1 MIRHL
6 PAALAL
12 IMLASCATTVA
23 PNATGSPGLEATLTA
38 TPRPTPS
45 PTPPAPSPTP
55 STARPGTVTYVI
67 TGDYSA
73 TGELPF
79 VPASSSF
86 DQDGATSLVFC
97 SGSCTY
103 QDSSAFL
110 IISFGPDEV
119 RFENGEVLMQVVC
132 TFTFTR
138 QTEIGAAG
146 EFACTPDQAF
156 GPGSGGVCG
165 WTAYLDGTSVISRT
179 DTCSPIGTATIS
191 GSFDAGGS

>member
-1 MIRHL
+1 MRSVLMAIAVVGL
-6 PAALAL
+6 VGCGSQVETTFETIPSDQA
-12 IMLASCATTVA
+12 MQASA
-23 PNATGSPGLEATLTA
+23 S
-38 TPRPTPS
+38 
-45 PTPPAPSPTP
+45 APSPTP
-55 STARPGTVTYVI
+55 STAGPGAVAYVV

-79 VPASSSF
+79 VPASSSL
-86 DQDGATSLVFC
+86 DQDGASSLVFC

-110 IISFGPDEV
+110 FISFGSDEV
-119 RFENGEVLMQVVC
+119 RFENGEVQIQVAC

-138 QTEIGAAG
+138 QNEIGAAG
-146 EFACTPDQAF
+146 EFACTPDEAF

-165 WTAYLDGTSVISRT
+165 WTDHLDGSIAISRT

-191 GSFDAGGS
+191 GAFDAGGS